1 MTALLVVQAVATLS
15 LTGLVW
21 FVQVV
26 HYPLLARV
34 GEGSLAAYEQEHM
47 RRTTLLVAPLMLAEA
62 VAATGL
68 LLLEPGALTVLGAL
82 LLVGIWASSFLVQV
96 PCHRVLADGWNAAAY
111 RRLVRSNWLRTA
123 MWSARS
129 VVALLLLA

>member
-1 MTALLVVQAVATLS
+1 MTAILVVQAVATLS

>member
-1 MTALLVVQAVATLS
+1 VTALLVVQAVATLS